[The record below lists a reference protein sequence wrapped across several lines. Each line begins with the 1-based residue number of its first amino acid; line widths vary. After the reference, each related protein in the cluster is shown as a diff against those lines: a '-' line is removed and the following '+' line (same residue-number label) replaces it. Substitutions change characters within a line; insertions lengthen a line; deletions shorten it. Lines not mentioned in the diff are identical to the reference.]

1 MGTYRKLLTNI
12 SHFCTLFLP
21 AIILNNYVVFRMSL
35 FATP

>member
-1 MGTYRKLLTNI
+1 MGTYLKLLTNI
-12 SHFCTLFLP
+12 GHFCTLFLP